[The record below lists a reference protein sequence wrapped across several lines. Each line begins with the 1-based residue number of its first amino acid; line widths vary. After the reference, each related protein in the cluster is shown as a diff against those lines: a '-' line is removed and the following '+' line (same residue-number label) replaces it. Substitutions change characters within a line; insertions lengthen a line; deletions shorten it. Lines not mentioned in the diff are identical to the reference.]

1 MLLWLM
7 LNVLAR
13 CKVLWLYRA
22 HHQSSIAHWSEH
34 PIKTWKT
41 VGWIP
46 TVDSHFFSSKHFFM
60 YLITIFSFVTL
71 EVVMRKTI
79 IKFNEKGVCLTK
91 LFTDVCLVVHLIFPV
106 KNCLNTALK
115 TQIPTQVIQRT
126 SQHRRPKGHYNR
138 NYLPKPTLWTM
149 NFRLTYLDSLRNLIN
164 ILRLNDGLNTN
175 RKNQLIHITCTTILY
190 KSNKYK

>member
-1 MLLWLM
+1 M

-22 HHQSSIAHWSEH
+22 HNQSSIAHWLEH
-34 PIKTWKT
+34 PTKTWKT
-41 VGWIP
+41 VGWFLQWTPI
-46 TVDSHFFSSKHFFM
+46 FSSKHFFI

-79 IKFNEKGVCLTK
+79 VKFNEKSVCLTK

-115 TQIPTQVIQRT
+115 TQIPTQVMQRT
-126 SQHRRPKGHYNR
+126 SQHRTPKGLYNR
-138 NYLPKPTLWTM
+138 YYLQYLSLLYELWT
-149 NFRLTYLDSLRNLIN
+149 FDWHTLTAFGIWSTYW
-164 ILRLNDGLNTN
+164 GLMMAWIQTE
-175 RKNQLIHITCTTILY
+175 RT
-190 KSNKYK
+190 S